1 MKAAII
7 VVFIFFIGLIIF
19 MLIKKQEPHSNIKK
33 NQAKVRRQSTPQQ
46 GLAVSSL
53 NKEQRNIIESN
64 RESIQSG
71 LKSIFSHTQFD
82 FLNETLP
89 TKRSDIRQEL
99 YIATKNCIGDMRE
112 FSSVYKISNML
123 DDPQVDLSQIAK
135 IVSTDPILSN
145 KILRSAN
152 SAYFGSGKSVD
163 SINHALAILG
173 FVNIK
178 SILFHNVLSKKFSA
192 EASLNPE
199 LKVIWDHSI
208 KVALCAVYLSDAF
221 EGLHRGKL
229 YTLGLM
235 HDVGKFILPRLVQGR
250 TFDPKV
256 IIPYGEKLSILRE
269 DELYGVNHAVIS
281 RAVLEDS
288 GISEQLL
295 NVIEIHHYPL
305 FTHKSFHLSKN
316 EDQKYLTALYLANQI
331 AKLFAKQD
339 EKYLFAVQ
347 PLPPSYQGFINR
359 LKLDNIF
366 NDERIIA
373 DISKSGSFIEFSN

>member
-7 VVFIFFIGLIIF
+7 VGFIFFVRLIFF
-19 MLIKKQEPHSNIKK
+19 MLMKKQEPLSNIMK

-53 NKEQRNIIESN
+53 NKEQRNIIELN
-64 RESIQSG
+64 RESIQCG
-71 LKSIFSHTQFD
+71 LKSIFSHTPLD

-89 TKRSDIRQEL
+89 IKRADIRQEF

-112 FSSVYKISNML
+112 FSSIYKISNML

-135 IVSTDPILSN
+135 IISTDPILSN

-152 SAYFGSGKSVD
+152 SAYFGPGKSVD

-178 SILFHNVLSKKFSA
+178 SILFHNVLSKKFST

-208 KVALCAVYLSDAF
+208 KAALCAVYLSDAF

-235 HDVGKFILPRLVQGR
+235 HDVGKFILPRLVQDR

-269 DELYGVNHAVIS
+269 DELFGINHAVIS

-359 LKLDNIF
+359 FKLDNIF
-366 NDERIIA
+366 NDERVIA
-373 DISKSGSFIEFSN
+373 DISKSGYFIELSN

>member
-46 GLAVSSL
+46 GPAVSSL
-53 NKEQRNIIESN
+53 NKEQRNIIELN

-89 TKRSDIRQEL
+89 IKRSDTRQEL
-99 YIATKNCIGDMRE
+99 YIAIKNCIGDMRE

-208 KVALCAVYLSDAF
+208 KAALCAVYLSDAF

-250 TFDPKV
+250 TCDTKV

-295 NVIEIHHYPL
+295 KVIEIHHYPL

>member
-7 VVFIFFIGLIIF
+7 VGFIFFVGLIFF
-19 MLIKKQEPHSNIKK
+19 MLMKKQEPLSNIMK

-53 NKEQRNIIESN
+53 NKEQRNIIELN
-64 RESIQSG
+64 RESIQCG
-71 LKSIFSHTQFD
+71 LKSIFSHTPLD

-89 TKRSDIRQEL
+89 IKRADIRQEF

-112 FSSVYKISNML
+112 FSSIYKISNML

-135 IVSTDPILSN
+135 IISTDPILSN

-208 KVALCAVYLSDAF
+208 KAALCAVYLSDAF

>member
-53 NKEQRNIIESN
+53 NKEQRNIIELN
-64 RESIQSG
+64 RESIQCG
-71 LKSIFSHTQFD
+71 LKSIFSHTPLD

-89 TKRSDIRQEL
+89 IKRADIRQEF

-208 KVALCAVYLSDAF
+208 KAALCAVYLSDAF